1 MKIAIVHDWL
11 YGGGAEK
18 VVEELHH
25 LYPDAPI
32 YTSYCT
38 EEWRIKLDG
47 KVITGYLN
55 RWPFTSLRKF
65 LPLLRQWW
73 FESLDLTDYD
83 VVISSSGNGEAR
95 FAHVRES
102 AIHIS
107 YTHTPTHFY
116 WRKYDEY
123 MRHPGFRPEWL
134 VRFGLKNMLGYLRTK
149 DYEAAQKVDLM
160 IANSNHIK
168 SDIEKYY
175 KRDSEVIHPPV
186 NTARFLKKRNAKPNM
201 SPRFI
206 MWGRLVPYK
215 RFDLAIEACNE
226 LGLEL
231 DIIGDGPE
239 MANLK
244 LLAGPTVRL
253 HGRVSDEELEV
264 LATQADAYLFP
275 GEEDFGISPVEALSA
290 GLPVIAYKAGGALD
304 YVVEGQTGVFFG
316 LQTKESLIQGIKH
329 FNPSKFDSH
338 KVALYAITNFDTK
351 IFKQKMDEF
360 VHTAVLKMREER
372 DRVEEPEN

>member
-25 LYPDAPI
+25 LYPDAPV

-38 EEWRIKLDG
+38 DEWRVRLDG

-55 RWPFTSLRKF
+55 RWPFTTLRKF
-65 LPLLRQWW
+65 LPLVRQWW
-73 FESLDLTDYD
+73 FDSLDLSEYD
-83 VVISSSGNGEAR
+83 VIISSSGNGEAR
-95 FAHVRES
+95 FARARES

-123 MRHPGFRPEWL
+123 MRQPGFKPEWL
-134 VRFGLKNMLGYLRTK
+134 VRFGLKTMIGYLRKK
-149 DYEAAQKVDLM
+149 DFDAAQKVDHF
-160 IANSNHIK
+160 IANSVHIQG
-168 SDIEKYY
+168 DIGRYY

-186 NTARFLKKRNAKPNM
+186 NTARFLKKRSSKMNL

-215 RFDLAIEACNE
+215 RFDLAIEACNK
-226 LGLEL
+226 LSLEL

-239 MANLK
+239 MEKLK
-244 LLAGPTVRL
+244 AMAGPTVHL
-253 HGRVSDEELEV
+253 HGRASDEELEL
-264 LATQADAYLFP
+264 LAQQADAYLFP

-290 GLPVIAYKAGGALD
+290 GLPVIAYRAGGALD
-304 YVVEGQTGVFFG
+304 YVVEGKTGVFFG
-316 LQTKESLIQGIKH
+316 DQTALSLENAIKR

-338 KVALYAITNFDTK
+338 KVALFAITNFDNK
-351 IFKQKMDEF
+351 IFKQKVEAF
-360 VHTAVLKMREER
+360 VMQAVARSRER
-372 DRVEEPEN
+372 DVEG